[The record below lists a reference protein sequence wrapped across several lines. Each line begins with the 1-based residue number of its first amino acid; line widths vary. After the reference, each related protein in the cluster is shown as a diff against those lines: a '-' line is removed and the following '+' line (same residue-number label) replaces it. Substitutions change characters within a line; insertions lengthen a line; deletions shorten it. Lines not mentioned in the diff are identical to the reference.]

1 MANGYRVW
9 IDSIASDGT
18 NLYLEVRISSGATTF
33 PTIRPVFPVT
43 GTTVAIINAYIQTIA
58 DNGPTLDANI
68 AELVGS
74 SVRGA

>member
-18 NLYLEVRISSGATTF
+18 NLYLEVRIQLGATTF
-33 PTIRPVFPVT
+33 PTIRPVFPV
-43 GTTVAIINAYIQTIA
+43 GTSAADLTTYIQTIA
-58 DNGPTLDANI
+58 DNGPTLTSAL

-74 SVRGA
+74 SVKGA